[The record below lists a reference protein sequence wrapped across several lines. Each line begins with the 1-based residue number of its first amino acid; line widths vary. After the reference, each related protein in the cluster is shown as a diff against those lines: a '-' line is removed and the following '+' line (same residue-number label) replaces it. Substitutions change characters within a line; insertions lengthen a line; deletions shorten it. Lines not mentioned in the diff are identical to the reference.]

1 VNTVEQR
8 RWKVQIQGMMASAE
22 IRLRRIWQRLA
33 RDPVALKR
41 VQDALIILLVLWSLL
56 SVSQLMWIPWR
67 ASAIESVPALA
78 LNPPQS
84 SAQLGLVVVDT
95 SAVIG
100 TGVFGGIPDELD
112 APPGANESSDNRDGI
127 ERNAAETRLPLTLT
141 GIVALTEDGLGSAV
155 IRVNGAEQV
164 YAVGDSLPA
173 SGQVT
178 LAKVMPQTIVI
189 DNNGTYELLTLYE
202 GAGLAVPMTPSRTEP
217 ATLSDRAATAP
228 QPEAGAPVASNAE
241 RSEVAQRYRR
251 ALYENPEALASLLT
265 VSPVQADG
273 AVIGYRISP
282 SKERAAFDALGFKTG
297 DVVTAVNGLSLSD
310 TTNTLK
316 LYTLMKEAT
325 DATFDISREGGN
337 VTISVDLTNR

>member
-1 VNTVEQR
+1 
-8 RWKVQIQGMMASAE
+8 MMASAE

-112 APPGANESSDNRDGI
+112 ASPGANESSDNRDGI

-202 GAGLAVPMTPSRTEP
+202 GVGLVVPTTPSRAGP
-217 ATLSDRAATAP
+217 ATPPNRAVGAP
-228 QPEAGAPVASNAE
+228 RSEALAPVASEAE

-251 ALYENPEALASLLT
+251 ALYESPEALASLLT

-273 AVIGYRISP
+273 AIIGYRISP

-325 DATFDISREGGN
+325 EATFDMTREGGN
-337 VTISVDLTNR
+337 VTINVDLTNR

>member
-1 VNTVEQR
+1 
-8 RWKVQIQGMMASAE
+8 MMASAE

-112 APPGANESSDNRDGI
+112 ASPGANESSDNRDGI

-202 GAGLAVPMTPSRTEP
+202 GVGLVVPTTPSRAGP
-217 ATLSDRAATAP
+217 ATQPNRAESQAP
-228 QPEAGAPVASNAE
+228 IASEAE

-251 ALYENPEALASLLT
+251 ALYESPEALASLLT
-265 VSPVQADG
+265 VSPVQSDG
-273 AVIGYRISP
+273 AIIGYRISP

-325 DATFDISREGGN
+325 EATFDMTREGGN
-337 VTISVDLTNR
+337 VTINVDLTNR

>member
-1 VNTVEQR
+1 
-8 RWKVQIQGMMASAE
+8 VQFQGMMASAE
-22 IRLRRIWQRLA
+22 IRLRRIWHRLA

-84 SAQLGLVVVDT
+84 SAQLELVAVDT

-100 TGVFGGIPDELD
+100 SGVFGGIPDELD
-112 APPGANESSDNRDGI
+112 ASPGANESSDNRDGI

-202 GAGLAVPMTPSRTEP
+202 GVGLVVPTTPSRAGP
-217 ATLSDRAATAP
+217 ATQPNRSIGAP
-228 QPEAGAPVASNAE
+228 RPEARAPIASEAE

-251 ALYENPEALASLLT
+251 ALYESPEALASLLT
-265 VSPVQADG
+265 VSPVQSDG
-273 AVIGYRISP
+273 AIIGYRISP

-325 DATFDISREGGN
+325 EATFDMTREGGN
-337 VTISVDLTNR
+337 VTINVDLTNR

>member
-1 VNTVEQR
+1 
-8 RWKVQIQGMMASAE
+8 MASAE

-112 APPGANESSDNRDGI
+112 ASPGTNESSDNRDGI

-202 GAGLAVPMTPSRTEP
+202 GVGLVVPTTPSRAGP
-217 ATLSDRAATAP
+217 ATQPNRAIGAP
-228 QPEAGAPVASNAE
+228 RPEAQAPIASEAE

-251 ALYENPEALASLLT
+251 ALYESPEALASLLT

-273 AVIGYRISP
+273 AIIGYRISP

-325 DATFDISREGGN
+325 EATFDMTREGGN
-337 VTISVDLTNR
+337 VTINVDLTNR

>member
-1 VNTVEQR
+1 
-8 RWKVQIQGMMASAE
+8 MMASAE

-112 APPGANESSDNRDGI
+112 ASPGANESSDNRDGI

-141 GIVALTEDGLGSAV
+141 GIVALTEGGLGSAV

-202 GAGLAVPMTPSRTEP
+202 GVGLVVPTTPSRAGP
-217 ATLSDRAATAP
+217 ARQPNSAIGAP
-228 QPEAGAPVASNAE
+228 RPEAQAPIASEAE

-251 ALYENPEALASLLT
+251 ALYESPEALASLLT
-265 VSPVQADG
+265 VSPVQSDG
-273 AVIGYRISP
+273 AIIGYRISP

-325 DATFDISREGGN
+325 EATFDMTREGGN
-337 VTISVDLTNR
+337 VTINVDLTNR

>member
-1 VNTVEQR
+1 
-8 RWKVQIQGMMASAE
+8 MMASAE
-22 IRLRRIWQRLA
+22 MRLRRIWQRLA

-84 SAQLGLVVVDT
+84 FAQIGLVAVDT

-100 TGVFGGIPDELD
+100 SGVFGGIPDELD
-112 APPGANESSDNRDGI
+112 ASSGANESSDNRDGI

-155 IRVNGAEQV
+155 IGASGAEQI

-202 GAGLAVPMTPSRTEP
+202 GVGLVVPTTPSRAGP
-217 ATLSDRAATAP
+217 ATLPNRSVGAP
-228 QPEAGAPVASNAE
+228 RSEARAPVASEAE

-251 ALYENPEALASLLT
+251 ALYESPEVLASLLT

-273 AVIGYRISP
+273 AIIGYRISP
-282 SKERAAFDALGFKTG
+282 SQERAAFDALGFKTG
-297 DVVTAVNGLSLSD
+297 DVVTGVNGLSLSD
-310 TTNTLK
+310 TTNTLR

-325 DATFDISREGGN
+325 AATFDIAREGGN

>member
-1 VNTVEQR
+1 
-8 RWKVQIQGMMASAE
+8 
-22 IRLRRIWQRLA
+22 
-33 RDPVALKR
+33 
-41 VQDALIILLVLWSLL
+41 
-56 SVSQLMWIPWR
+56 MWIPWR

-112 APPGANESSDNRDGI
+112 ASPGANESSDNRDGI

-202 GAGLAVPMTPSRTEP
+202 GVGLVVPTTPSRAGP
-217 ATLSDRAATAP
+217 ATQPNRAIGAP
-228 QPEAGAPVASNAE
+228 RPEAQAPIASEAE

-251 ALYENPEALASLLT
+251 ALYESPEALASLLT

-273 AVIGYRISP
+273 AIIGYRISP

-325 DATFDISREGGN
+325 EATFDMTREGGN
-337 VTISVDLTNR
+337 VTINVDLTNR

>member
-1 VNTVEQR
+1 
-8 RWKVQIQGMMASAE
+8 MMASAE

-84 SAQLGLVVVDT
+84 SAQLELVAVDT

-100 TGVFGGIPDELD
+100 SGVFGGIPDELD
-112 APPGANESSDNRDGI
+112 ASPGANESSDNRDGI

-202 GAGLAVPMTPSRTEP
+202 GVGLVVPTTPSRAGP
-217 ATLSDRAATAP
+217 ATQPNRAIGAP
-228 QPEAGAPVASNAE
+228 RPEARAPIASEAE

-251 ALYENPEALASLLT
+251 ALYESPEALATLLT

-273 AVIGYRISP
+273 AIIGYRISP

-325 DATFDISREGGN
+325 EATFDMTREGGN
-337 VTISVDLTNR
+337 VTINVDLTNR